1 MSILRRFTNL
11 FTRTKLDREIDA
23 ELRAHIEMRLE
34 DNIATGMS
42 KEEAQRD
49 ALRRFGNPTV
59 MKERVTSADA
69 TLRLDGIA
77 RDIRYAVRSCL
88 RSPAFALTAMVTL
101 ALGIGVNV
109 VVFGVLHSLILHP
122 LNVPDGERIFS
133 VVQKPHG
140 YDSQSYP
147 DYLDFRSRNNTFS
160 DLVAYELYYAG
171 LKAGGVAKKSWFY
184 EVSGNYFRLLGLHP
198 QLGRFF
204 DLNDEHGP
212 NSAPYVVLSDAF
224 WRAQFNADPRVLG
237 MTVDINKHPFTVIGV
252 APKGF
257 HGTEVFFWSDFWV
270 PVVNEEQINGYD
282 YLNQRRGHRLWM
294 LGKLRAGTTVSQA
307 TDNLN
312 AIAAQLAKEHPDE
325 DEGLGARLVKPGWMG
340 DFLGDPASA
349 LITGISLMALLV
361 LVAACANLAGIFA
374 ARVAD
379 RSREIAVRLAIGS
392 SRWRV
397 LRQITTE
404 ALVISLA
411 GGILG
416 TLLATALLSMLSRW
430 QPFSQFPIHLSV
442 TPDWRVYGVAL
453 LLSLASS
460 ILPSLLPAR
469 QIWQADAMQ
478 AMRKG
483 GVGAVFRKATMRDIL
498 LATQIAVCA
507 LLLTAA
513 LVALRGMQRSLH
525 APLGI
530 QPEGVVTADTDLHM
544 AGYTDQSSL
553 AVEKRM
559 LEQVSQLPGVTEVGA
574 INEPP
579 LNTGGSSTSVY
590 RQGTT
595 DFRDSNSAFAAK
607 YFSISPGY
615 LPAAGTRLLRGRDL
629 SWHDDATTP
638 KVALINDTFAHM
650 LFGDVPPIGRH
661 FLIGEKALYEVIG
674 VVEDGKYDSL
684 TERPKPAMFFPVAQY
699 ADSDVTLIVRSALP
713 AADVGRMLRGTLA
726 NIDPN
731 LPFTVGSWPDALVV
745 VYFPARIA
753 TASLGVMGVLA
764 ALLAVTGVFGMAAY
778 SISKRWK
785 ELGIRVSLGA
795 QRAQL
800 MRSALSRPF
809 AILVVGSG
817 AGLLAGVLASRLLA
831 QIVYQATPRDP
842 LVLCGVMLT
851 MSLLGLVATWIPAR
865 RVLAVDP
872 AKLLR
877 DE

>member
-1 MSILRRFTNL
+1 
-11 FTRTKLDREIDA
+11 
-23 ELRAHIEMRLE
+23 
-34 DNIATGMS
+34 
-42 KEEAQRD
+42 
-49 ALRRFGNPTV
+49 
-59 MKERVTSADA
+59 
-69 TLRLDGIA
+69 
-77 RDIRYAVRSCL
+77 
-88 RSPAFALTAMVTL
+88 
-101 ALGIGVNV
+101 
-109 VVFGVLHSLILHP
+109 
-122 LNVPDGERIFS
+122 
-133 VVQKPHG
+133 
-140 YDSQSYP
+140 
-147 DYLDFRSRNNTFS
+147 
-160 DLVAYELYYAG
+160 
-171 LKAGGVAKKSWFY
+171 
-184 EVSGNYFRLLGLHP
+184 
-198 QLGRFF
+198 
-204 DLNDEHGP
+204 
-212 NSAPYVVLSDAF
+212 
-224 WRAQFNADPRVLG
+224 
-237 MTVDINKHPFTVIGV
+237 
-252 APKGF
+252 
-257 HGTEVFFWSDFWV
+257 
-270 PVVNEEQINGYD
+270 
-282 YLNQRRGHRLWM
+282 
-294 LGKLRAGTTVSQA
+294 LGKLRVGATVSQA

-312 AIAAQLAKEHPDE
+312 AIGAQLAKEHPDE

-379 RSREIAVRLAIGS
+379 RSREVAVRLAIGS
-392 SRWRV
+392 SRWHV

-411 GGILG
+411 GGVLG
-416 TLLATALLSMLSRW
+416 TLLATALLGMLSRW
-430 QPFSQFPIHLSV
+430 QPFAQFPIHLSV

-460 ILPSLLPAR
+460 ILPGLLPAR

-483 GVGAVFRKATMRDIL
+483 GVGTVFRKATMRDIL

-559 LEQVSQLPGVTEVGA
+559 LEQVSQLPGVTAVGA

-579 LNTGGSSTSVY
+579 LNTGGSSTPVY

-595 DFRDSNSAFAAK
+595 DFRGSNSAFAAK

-615 LPAAGTRLLRGRDL
+615 FRAAGTRLLRGRDL
-629 SWHDDATTP
+629 SWHDDATAP

-650 LFGDVPPIGRH
+650 MFGDVPPIGRH
-661 FLIGEKALYEVIG
+661 FLMGEKALYEVIG

-684 TERPKPAMFFPVAQY
+684 TESPKPAMFFPVAQY
-699 ADSDVTLIVRSALP
+699 ADSDITLIVRSALP
-713 AADVGRMLRGTLA
+713 AAEVGRMLRSTLA
-726 NIDPN
+726 SIDPN
-731 LPFTVGSWPDALVV
+731 LPFTIGSWPDALTV